1 MSAQTTFSKFK
12 THLFCYDQ
20 QRLARNRKVD
30 MCIFHFLSWLDRG
43 SFPLHRWVDDPHKID
58 QYRFNLTV
66 GMKIR
71 IFCFEELKM
80 MMKNWEEEQKIT
92 LVKRTESV
100 VLKFLEY
107 PKYTKSSIQFC
118 ISVSFVS
125 AHGILTRVLYREKMR
140 IANCDDKLLQKN
152 SLDYFLVI
160 ADELIVKKVWGKITW
175 NQRKREI
182 ASKPTLKLRGE
193 H

>member
-80 MMKNWEEEQKIT
+80 MMKNWKEEQKIT

-100 VLKFLEY
+100 VLEFLEY

-125 AHGILTRVLYREKMR
+125 VHWILTRVLYREKWELQ
-140 IANCDDKLLQKN
+140 IAMINYCKRTVWIIFLLLLM
-152 SLDYFLVI
+152 SWLW
-160 ADELIVKKVWGKITW
+160 KKYGG
-175 NQRKREI
+175 R
-182 ASKPTLKLRGE
+182 
-193 H
+193 